1 MQITLYTPQFKDQ
14 WDQCVRESHSGC
26 FLHERD
32 FMEYHA
38 HRFEDHSLM
47 FFDNDTLVACFP
59 AHIIDNNLKSH
70 RGLTYGGFF
79 ASAKANLFSDFL
91 QELIDY
97 SKNQGF
103 DRLDLKLPPQYYN
116 PNFNAEWSVL
126 KNNSFETSQE
136 SVDLVVDLTQ
146 EWQPSPKK
154 TIGYRNGKFE
164 KLKLIKDVHLKDFW
178 SDLLEPQLMA
188 RHQARPVHSI
198 EEIELLQKLFPDQIL
213 QYGVEVD
220 DMLVA
225 GITLFDFGN
234 ILKVQ
239 YAAANKQGF
248 EHNAMDFLYL
258 EIIKEAKEQKK
269 EFVDLG
275 TVNHPDGSVN
285 EGLKRFKQQLGATTT
300 SVFELTLSL

>member
-1 MQITLYTPQFKDQ
+1 
-14 WDQCVRESHSGC
+14 
-26 FLHERD
+26 
-32 FMEYHA
+32 
-38 HRFEDHSLM
+38 M
-47 FFDNDTLVACFP
+47 FFDNDTFVACFP
-59 AHIIDNNLKSH
+59 AHIIDKSLKSH
-70 RGLTYGGFF
+70 KGLTYGSFLISTYACQ
-79 ASAKANLFSDFL
+79 ASDHPKFYRALTK
-91 QELIDY
+91 ELIDY
-97 SKNQGF
+97 AKAEDLAILN
-103 DRLDLKLPPQYYN
+103 LKLPPQYYN
-116 PNFNAEWSVL
+116 PNFNAEWLTL

-164 KLKLIKDVHLKDFW
+164 KLRLMKDVHLKNFW

-198 EEIELLQKLFPDQIL
+198 EEIELLQQLFPDQIL

-234 ILKVQ
+234 ILKIQ

-285 EGLKRFKQQLGATTT
+285 KGLKRFKQQLGATTT